1 MKNFYLEHNVI
12 LDKVFLEW
20 YLKQFYSVNLSEDYK
35 IHIID
40 DNINVFSIDKNRGIE
55 FYFDENDEL
64 KYLIKLI

>member
-1 MKNFYLEHNVI
+1 MI

-20 YLKQFYSVNLSEDYK
+20 YLKQFYSTNLSDEYK

-55 FYFDENDEL
+55 FYFDKNDDL